1 MCIIVKYIIFIDSFS
16 MSNIFYLI
24 SVILLLFFFSRNVI
38 DFGALHNCIDPQE
51 VIERQ
56 SLYNAKL
63 SVVPLSSVANTVVS
77 LRQNSSCLLKDVP
90 GPEKVLSRNIGL
102 PENYRSIVV
111 RVNEIQRL
119 LAAMSVEHKGDLVVK
134 F

>member
-1 MCIIVKYIIFIDSFS
+1 MFIINILYIS
-16 MSNIFYLI
+16 FYLYI
-24 SVILLLFFFSRNVI
+24 SYYVFRNVI
-38 DFGALHNCIDPQE
+38 DFGASHNCIDPQE
-51 VIERQ
+51 VMERQ
-56 SLYNAKL
+56 STYNNKL
-63 SVVPLSSVANTVVS
+63 SNVPLSAVANTVVS
-77 LRQNSSCLLKDVP
+77 LRQNSSCLLKDIP
-90 GPEKVLSRNIGL
+90 GPEKVLSKNIGL